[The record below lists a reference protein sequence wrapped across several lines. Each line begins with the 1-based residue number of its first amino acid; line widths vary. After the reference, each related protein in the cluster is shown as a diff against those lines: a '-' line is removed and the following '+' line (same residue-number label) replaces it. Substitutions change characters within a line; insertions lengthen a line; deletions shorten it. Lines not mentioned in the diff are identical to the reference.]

1 MKRAELIKKLMSEGF
16 SEKTLVVFNDN
27 QLEKFANK
35 VLKEAQTVTTTKT
48 VYNSKDP
55 KDVIALNNALKDPKV
70 DKSHIEV
77 KEDEVIPVSKLKA
90 TAKKKAKVGEK
101 GKVALNLKKL
111 NEFVENTVDST
122 YHSLVTKG
130 DMVSLI
136 KEKINESDIDLYEKR
151 APKIPEFM
159 SFDNIVSAGEKEA
172 PEKDTPD
179 VDAPPREKPD
189 VDTPERDPRRSPFR
203 NPEEQPVVDP
213 NPKAKVKKLNKNNL
227 MPMAAE

>member
-1 MKRAELIKKLMSEGF
+1 MNRAQLIKKLMSEGF
-16 SEKTLVVFNDN
+16 TEKTLVKFNDI

-55 KDVIALNNALKDPKV
+55 KDVATLNSVLKDPKV
-70 DKSHIEV
+70 DKASIEV

-90 TAKKKAKVGEK
+90 KAKKKAIQKK
-101 GKVALNLKKL
+101 LNLKNL
-111 NEFVENTVDST
+111 NEFVENAVDST

-136 KEKINESDIDLYEKR
+136 KEKLNESDIDLSEKQVPR
-151 APKIPEFM
+151 IPEFM
-159 SFDNIVSAGEKEA
+159 SFDSIVSAGEKEA
-172 PEKDTPD
+172 PEKDAPGIDAPPKEAPD
-179 VDAPPREKPD
+179 VDK
-189 VDTPERDPRRSPFR
+189 PERDPRRNPFR
-203 NPEEQPVVDP
+203 NPDEQPVVEP
-213 NPKAKVKKLNKNNL
+213 RPKAKTKKLDS

>member
-1 MKRAELIKKLMSEGF
+1 MKRAQLIEKLMSEGF
-16 SEKTLVVFNDN
+16 SEKTLVNFNDK

-55 KDVIALNNALKDPKV
+55 KDVAALNTALKDPNVNK
-70 DKSHIEV
+70 DNIEV
-77 KEDEVIPVSKLKA
+77 KEDEVISVGKLRKSKKVKPVFK
-90 TAKKKAKVGEK
+90 
-101 GKVALNLKKL
+101 NLH
-111 NEFVENTVDST
+111 EFVENTINSN

-130 DMVSLI
+130 DMVSLV
-136 KEKINESDIDLYEKR
+136 KEKINESSELKER
-151 APKIPEFM
+151 STPRIPEFM

-189 VDTPERDPRRSPFR
+189 VDAPPQRDPRKSPFR
-203 NPEEQPVVDP
+203 RPNERPVVEPD
-213 NPKAKVKKLNKNNL
+213 PKAKVKRINS
-227 MPMAAE
+227 MQMAAE